1 MSAGLSLSIV
11 VVCFRAS
18 PAPLL
23 DELARQRAAGD
34 EVIVVDNA
42 AAGGGTPGVRG
53 HPAVDRVLDSPGN
66 DGFSRAANAGA
77 ELARGEVVVL
87 LNPDSVPAPGCL
99 EALRRPPED
108 WDAWMGVVTLADAQR
123 INTAGGESH
132 FLGFSWAGRLGE
144 PVSSL
149 PEDPYPTGFISGAC
163 MAVRREAWR
172 ALGGLPG
179 HFFLYCED
187 VDLSHRLRL
196 AGRRF
201 GVVPSARLAHEYAF
215 DKGAYKWRHL
225 ERNRWAMI
233 LRTYP
238 GPLLGL
244 VLPALL
250 VCEPALLLVAVA
262 GGWAPSKLRAWG
274 DVIAWLPRMPAERR
288 RVREIAVVSPRAFA
302 AGLTAGLDSEFF
314 GAPGRSR
321 VLRGVLAA
329 YWRVVTA
336 LLPEQR

>member
-1 MSAGLSLSIV
+1 VTSGLSLSIV
-11 VVCFRAS
+11 VVCFRES
-18 PAPLL
+18 PVRLL
-23 DELARQRAAGD
+23 DELSRQRAPGD

-42 AAGGGTPGVRG
+42 ATIGGTPDVRG
-53 HPAVDRVLDSPGN
+53 HPTVDRVLEMPTNG
-66 DGFSRAANAGA
+66 GFSRAANAGA
-77 ELARGEVVVL
+77 QVARGDAVLL
-87 LNPDSVPAPGCL
+87 LNPDSVPARGCL
-99 EALRRPPED
+99 DALRRPPAD
-108 WDAWMGVVTLADAQR
+108 WDAWMGVVTLADVER

-149 PEDPYPTGFISGAC
+149 PQDPYPTGFLSGAC
-163 MAVRREAWR
+163 MAVRRDAWR
-172 ALGGLPG
+172 AVGGLPG

-196 AGRRF
+196 AGRQF
-201 GVVPSARLAHEYAF
+201 GVVPAARMAHDYVF

-238 GPLLGL
+238 GPLLAL

-262 GGWAPSKLRAWG
+262 SGWAPSKLLAWL

-288 RVREIAVVSPRAFA
+288 RVREMAVVSPRVFA
-302 AGLTAGLDSEFF
+302 AGLTASLDSEFL
-314 GAPGRSR
+314 GRPGRSR
-321 VLRGVLAA
+321 PLRGAVAA
-329 YWRVVTA
+329 YWRLVTA
-336 LLPEQR
+336 LLPGRR